1 MYDTAQSGVTAWTTI
16 VATFQGSRQRPA
28 VFASGVTERGVAMK
42 SIGLCLLS
50 ALVSMAAHGGISDAL
65 SASVL
70 PMPLTPASP
79 SIATTPPSLDI
90 PAAGTVLDTPAGGS
104 PRNPG
109 STPMPAPASTDH
121 YGSPA
126 ENYSG
131 TVTL

>member
-1 MYDTAQSGVTAWTTI
+1 MSGH
-16 VATFQGSRQRPA
+16 
-28 VFASGVTERGVAMK
+28 SGDVRRVAMK
-42 SIGLCLLS
+42 SMGFCVLS

-70 PMPLTPASP
+70 PLPQTPASP
-79 SIATTPPSLDI
+79 SIATTPPSLDK

-109 STPMPAPASTDH
+109 STPLPAPASTDH
-121 YGSPA
+121 YGGPA